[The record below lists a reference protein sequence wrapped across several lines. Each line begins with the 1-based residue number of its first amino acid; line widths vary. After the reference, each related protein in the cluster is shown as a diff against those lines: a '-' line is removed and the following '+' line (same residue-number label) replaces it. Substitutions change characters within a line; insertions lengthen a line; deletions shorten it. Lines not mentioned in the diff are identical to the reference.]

1 MEWFKFNDVKSDDLE
16 IVVKEMPPVTIAPR
30 DIESIKVTGSD
41 RQLHIDKGSYSA
53 YEMTISII
61 LMDST
66 KLDQIKKTYHGTG
79 KLILSTQPDRYF
91 NATVM
96 NQVDFSKYYSV
107 LREAPLQFEVDP
119 IAFSNQKKTF
129 VAENSTEMTVDGTAH
144 TFPVIKVTG
153 TGSFAINH
161 NSVIVNESGVTI
173 DCKNMTVTNNG
184 VNKADKVELV
194 NMDFPY
200 LIPGQ
205 NPITMTGIT
214 KLEIEYEEGW
224 L

>member
-1 MEWFKFNDVKSDDLE
+1 MEWFKFNDINSENLG
-16 IVVKEMPPVTIAPR
+16 IVVKEMPPITIAPR

-66 KLDQIKKTYHGTG
+66 KLDQIKKTYQGTG
-79 KLILSTQPDRYF
+79 KLILSTLPDRYF
-91 NATVM
+91 NATIM

-119 IAFSNQKKTF
+119 ISFSNQKKTF
-129 VAENSTEMTVDGTAH
+129 VAESNTEVIVGGTAH

-153 TGSFAINH
+153 TGSFVINH
-161 NSVIVNESGVTI
+161 TSVIVIESGVTI
-173 DCKNMTVTNNG
+173 DCKNMTITNNSI
-184 VNKADKVELV
+184 NKADKVELV
-194 NMDFPY
+194 NMDFPF
-200 LIPGQ
+200 LNPGQ
-205 NPITMTGIT
+205 NTIILTGIT

>member
-1 MEWFKFNDVKSDDLE
+1 MEWFKFNDINSDNLG
-16 IVVKEMPPVTIAPR
+16 IIVKEMPPITIAPR

-41 RQLHIDKGSYSA
+41 RQLHIDKGSYSS

-61 LMDST
+61 LMDPT
-66 KLDQIKKTYHGTG
+66 KLDQIKKTYQGIG
-79 KLILSTQPDRYF
+79 KLILSTLPDRYF
-91 NATVM
+91 NATIM
-96 NQVDFSKYYSV
+96 NQIDFSKYYSV

-119 IAFSNQKKTF
+119 ISFSVQKKTF
-129 VAENSTEMTVDGTAH
+129 VAEKGTEMTVGGTAH

-161 NSVIVNESGVTI
+161 NSVIVNESGVMI

-184 VNKADKVELV
+184 VNKSDKVELV
-194 NMDFPY
+194 NMDFPS
-200 LIPGQ
+200 LNPGQ
-205 NPITMTGIT
+205 NTITLTGIT